1 MYQTSCTTT
10 CNQGRTCTCA
20 PAPVVIRT
28 RRSLLERIGQAVEA
42 PFVALAAWWAAGK
55 ARSELAGMDADIA
68 ELSRSVSFDE
78 AMAFRLKLNFQRSP
92 VLQERLARNRA
103 ELKNLCQRRAEL
115 AARCGRAPFE
125 SRSQRGT
132 TLAQPKE
139 RT

>member
-1 MYQTSCTTT
+1 MNGASPARERRNAIAAQRLTA
-10 CNQGRTCTCA
+10 A

-28 RRSLLERIGQAVEA
+28 RRSLLERIGAAVEA
-42 PFVALAAWWAAGK
+42 PFVALAAWWATGK

-78 AMAFRLKLNFQRSP
+78 AMAFRLRLNYERSP

-115 AARCGRAPFE
+115 AARCG
-125 SRSQRGT
+125 Q
-132 TLAQPKE
+132 TLTRLETQ
-139 RT
+139 